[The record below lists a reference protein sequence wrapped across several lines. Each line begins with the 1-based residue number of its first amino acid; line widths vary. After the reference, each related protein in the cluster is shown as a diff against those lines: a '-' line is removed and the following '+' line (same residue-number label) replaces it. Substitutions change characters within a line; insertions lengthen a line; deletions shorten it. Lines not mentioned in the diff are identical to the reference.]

1 MRSRRLFPSLTVALI
16 VFVVFPVSLYS
27 APENSPKSNPGEQ
40 LWFNNFAEFFL
51 WSHGFESGDFVESYP
66 TYDSKIVPTPT
77 DGGIRLD
84 IPDKYKDRFDRW
96 KEELLTTEFGR
107 SQWDSYANNKEFILT
122 IKVSGQKGKGAGTD
136 GYLWDESGK
145 FVGATITLGDDI
157 DRGYP
162 NPIYYPVMNSLSP
175 DETSYSIS
183 GKLLAATKLSH
194 EFGHVNQ
201 TAKANRTFLQLQ
213 NKLMPEYTSIFL
225 KNGRD
230 TNDKK
235 LVDLAQQMGGTPV
248 EIWESR
254 EYWSEVNA
262 MLFLKERISKE
273 DFYCFVFNKMKR
285 NIEEYAK
292 DYEQRF
298 DQYSEFSNSPCF
310 K

>member
-1 MRSRRLFPSLTVALI
+1 MRSRRLFSSLAVALI
-16 VFVVFPVSLYS
+16 VFVAFPVSFYS
-27 APENSPKSNPGEQ
+27 ASERSPSVNRGEQ
-40 LWFNNFAEFFL
+40 LWLDSFAEFVL
-51 WSHGFESGDFVESYP
+51 WSNGFESRDFFESYP

-84 IPDKYKDRFDRW
+84 VPDKYKDRFDRW
-96 KEELLTTEFGR
+96 KEELLSTEFGR
-107 SQWDSYANNKEFILT
+107 NQWDTYANNKEFILT
-122 IKVSGQKGKGAGTD
+122 IKVSSQKGKGAGTD

-175 DETSYSIS
+175 EDTSYSIS
-183 GKLLAATKLSH
+183 GKLLAATKMSH

-201 TAKANRTFLQLQ
+201 TAKANRNFLQLQ

-230 TNDKK
+230 TKDQK
-235 LVDLAQQMGGTPV
+235 LVELAQRMGGTPV

-262 MLFLKERISKE
+262 MLYLKERINKE
-273 DFYCFVFNKMKR
+273 DFYCFVFNKMRR

-292 DYEQRF
+292 DYETRF

>member
-1 MRSRRLFPSLTVALI
+1 MRSRRLFSSLTVGLI
-16 VFVVFPVSLYS
+16 VFVVFPVSFYS
-27 APENSPKSNPGEQ
+27 AAEKSPASTTGEK
-40 LWFNNFAEFFL
+40 LWFDSFARVIL
-51 WSHGFESGDFVESYP
+51 SGPGIERADFVESYP

-77 DGGIRLD
+77 DGGIRLE
-84 IPDKYKDRFDRW
+84 IPDKYKERFDRW
-96 KEELLTTEFGR
+96 KEELTSTEFGR
-107 SQWDSYANNKEFILT
+107 NQWDAYANNKEFILT
-122 IKVSGQKGKGAGTD
+122 IKVAGSKGKGAGTD

-157 DRGYP
+157 DKGYP

-175 DETSYSIS
+175 DDTSYSIS

-201 TAKANRTFLQLQ
+201 TAKANRVALQLQ

-230 TNDKK
+230 TKDEK
-235 LVDLAQQMGGTPV
+235 LVELAQQMGGTPV

-254 EYWSEVNA
+254 EYWSEINA
-262 MLFLKERISKE
+262 MLFLKDRISKE

-292 DYEQRF
+292 DYEKRF
-298 DQYSEFSNSPCF
+298 DQYSEFTSSPCF